1 VLLNLIPPQIKIGL
15 AIAAVVIIG
24 IMGWRLH
31 AAVEKNGR
39 LSAELATAEQQVR
52 TMAAQMNQR
61 QKEAELD
68 RQADAAALAESRR
81 LAEQRRQQ
89 AATLASQLTEARA
102 NADLSA
108 CLDMRLPDS
117 VRLP

>member
-1 VLLNLIPPQIKIGL
+1 MISVIPPQIKIGL
-15 AIAAVVIIG
+15 AIAAVALVAF
-24 IMGWRLH
+24 MGWQLH
-31 AAVEKNGR
+31 RAVEKNGR

-52 TMAAQMNQR
+52 AMAEQMAQR
-61 QKEAELD
+61 AAEAEQD

-89 AATLASQLTEARA
+89 AATLSSQLTEARA

-108 CLDMRLPDS
+108 CLDTVLPES